1 MSGFQFRDIIRHRTG
16 VRQYVVLSSLHAHQ
30 VGGMYQLL
38 ESDGQGEVSLAC
50 STVDENFILVERRIQ
65 DEVVTEDASHA
76 LKLQQEFMS
85 GMMVDMETG
94 FVPNYLFSMPR
105 GAGKRPAFEKIA
117 RLARLYGTDVYAS
130 AKTGRW
136 VKAAPPVKIDRNAA
150 VPEDVAVTLE
160 GIPQGY
166 YLKAFR
172 PAGPADLIIK
182 TNGVICKETDHFVKK
197 KSLIR
202 PIVAQIPEAKHDVPG
217 VPVGYELVRVGSPHP
232 GDLAIGYEGEVE
244 ECFIHI
250 VNKNR
255 PIVRKKINISP
266 CTGVLPGI
274 PLGYKVVR
282 FGDVSPEEFYF
293 DTVGTLKQGPSKHR
307 LVVEKVAEPRNL
319 DEAFSLYE
327 REMADR
333 WKAAADKWMSDNA
346 LPSPATRNDSVD
358 AAAYAAEHLNR
369 QCEDTVL
376 TVQVEK
382 EYKLNG
388 ARLNLW
394 TAEPV
399 SPVFNGTMRPTGRT
413 RKVKVI

>member
-1 MSGFQFRDIIRHRTG
+1 VSRFQEDDLIRHRTG
-16 VRQYVVLSSLHAHQ
+16 VGVYEVTKGPV
-30 VGGMYQLL
+30 
-38 ESDGQGEVSLAC
+38 DGNYTILADKC
-50 STVDENFILVERRIQ
+50 TVAATFACNYVDENFILVERRIQ
-65 DEVVTEDASHA
+65 DEVVTEDMTHA

-85 GMMVDMETG
+85 GVVVDLETG
-94 FVPNYLFSMPR
+94 SVPNYLFSMPR
-105 GAGKRPAFEKIA
+105 GAGKRSVMEKVAKFA
-117 RLARLYGTDVYAS
+117 RAYGTDLDAS
-130 AKTGRW
+130 SKKGRW
-136 VKAAPPVKIDRNAA
+136 VKAAPPFKIDRNAA

-160 GIPQGY
+160 GIPRGY

-182 TNGVICKETDHFVKK
+182 TDGVICKEEPTYF
-197 KSLIR
+197 KSKVPLIR
-202 PIVAQIPEAKHDVPG
+202 PIVAEIPPAMPHVPG
-217 VPVGYELVRVGSPHP
+217 VPAGYELVRVGSPHP

-255 PIVRKKINISP
+255 PIVRKKINLAP

-293 DTVGTLKQGPSKHR
+293 DTVGNLKQGPSKHR
-307 LVVEKVAEPRNL
+307 LVVEKRSAPSILNAAIDRIEGEMGAL
-319 DEAFSLYE
+319 SEAAFKRGAFDDSL
-327 REMADR
+327 
-333 WKAAADKWMSDNA
+333 
-346 LPSPATRNDSVD
+346 TRNDTAD
-358 AAAYAAEHLNR
+358 AVAYAVDHIS
-369 QCEDTVL
+369 

-399 SPVFNGTMRPTGRT
+399 SPVFNSTMWPTGRT

>member
-1 MSGFQFRDIIRHRTG
+1 MSRFQIGDLIRHRTG
-16 VRQYVVLSSLHAHQ
+16 TNLHLVVLPH
-30 VGGMYQLL
+30 VNGMYRLQFCNGEQGDCA
-38 ESDGQGEVSLAC
+38 ESY
-50 STVDENFILVERRIQ
+50 VDENFTLFERRIQ
-65 DEVVTEDASHA
+65 DGVATEDASHA

-105 GAGKRPAFEKIA
+105 GAGKRSVMEKVAEFA
-117 RLARLYGTDVYAS
+117 RGYGTDVYAS

-172 PAGPADLIIK
+172 AAGPADLILK
-182 TNGVICKETDHFVKK
+182 TNGVICRETDHFVKK

-202 PIVAQIPEAKHDVPG
+202 PIVAEIPPAMPHVPG
-217 VPVGYELVRVGSPHP
+217 VPAGYELVRVGSPHP

-255 PIVRKKINISP
+255 PIVRKKINLAP

-293 DTVGTLKQGPSKHR
+293 DTVGNLKQGPSKHR
-307 LVVEKVAEPRNL
+307 LVVEKVEPPICIPPWMKGPVFKGHV
-319 DEAFSLYE
+319 DWGVV
-327 REMADR
+327 DR
-333 WKAAADKWMSDNA
+333 KV
-346 LPSPATRNDSVD
+346 RNDAAD
-358 AAAYAAEHLNR
+358 AAAYAVEHLKR
-369 QCEDTVL
+369 QSGDTAFTEREFMNVKSRT
-376 TVQVEK
+376 TV
-382 EYKLNG
+382 
-388 ARLNLW
+388 W
-394 TAEPV
+394 TTA
-399 SPVFNGTMRPTGRT
+399 SDIMMQGTEFIPTGRT